1 MVWKYVYCIVVSFFL
16 WNDPV
21 TYGWSLLQ
29 LVQKKPRRPLAS
41 RISVGTLILLA
52 AAPPSPSV
60 ISQTIPSCIQTWYMD
75 RVTMYLSLTSNLA
88 SHLASHHLH
97 FTFAHCQPWGCG
109 NLENV
114 CCVVKAGGKEKC
126 FNQNNYC
133 LLRGAVSV
141 CSSSAPPYLWPID
154 WKILSLTDGF
164 VNFQENFYKLFR
176 WSFSSLLILSS
187 TTTKLL

>member
-1 MVWKYVYCIVVSFFL
+1 MLHSPTLTHGRKDRDKYFIYLGGDSSGWWLLVHPVPVWYHKLS
-16 WNDPV
+16 
-21 TYGWSLLQ
+21 
-29 LVQKKPRRPLAS
+29 
-41 RISVGTLILLA
+41 
-52 AAPPSPSV
+52 PPA
-60 ISQTIPSCIQTWYMD
+60 SCIQTWYMD
-75 RVTMYLSLTSNLA
+75 RLTMYLSLA